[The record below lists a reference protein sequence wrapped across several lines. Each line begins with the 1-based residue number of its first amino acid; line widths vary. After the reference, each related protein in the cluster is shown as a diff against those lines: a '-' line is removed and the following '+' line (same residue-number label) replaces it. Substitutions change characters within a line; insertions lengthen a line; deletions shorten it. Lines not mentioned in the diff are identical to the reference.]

1 MFDTLF
7 FVFST
12 FGAIFAIVNPIGAA
26 SFFVVLTKDYPPDL
40 KYRVIRRAVTAASMT
55 LVVFGLVGNYIFL
68 IFNTSI
74 PAFRIAGGAILFT
87 IGFSMVQGERPKSQ
101 LTTQDREEAL
111 QKEAVGIVPLGIPM
125 LAGPGAITTVL
136 VLMTDA
142 VHPADHPI
150 NILEIISIFAA
161 IAATMIITAYILRYS
176 ERVFDRMGRMGIY
189 AFTRVMGLLLTAVA
203 VQFIILGIKGAIELF
218 FA

>member
-1 MFDTLF
+1 MFEVLF
-7 FVFST
+7 FAFST

-40 KYRVIRRAVTAASMT
+40 KSRVIKRAVIAASGT
-55 LVVFGLVGNYIFL
+55 LVLFALVGNYIFM

-74 PAFRIAGGAILFT
+74 PAFRIAGGILLFT

-125 LAGPGAITTVL
+125 LSGPGAVTTVL
-136 VLMTDA
+136 VLMSDA
-142 VHPADHPI
+142 ANPLDLLKV
-150 NILEIISIFAA
+150 LSIFLA
-161 IAATMIITAYILRYS
+161 IAATMLITSFILRYS
-176 ERVFDRMGRMGIY
+176 ERMFRRMGRMGIY
-189 AFTRVMGLLLTAVA
+189 AFTRIMGLLLTAVA
-203 VQFIILGIKGAIELF
+203 VQFIILGIKGAFGL
-218 FA
+218 